1 MKKISTSIFV
11 FEDLINNGMCYVD
24 KTRYLHK
31 LITSDKE
38 LFCSRPRRF
47 GKSLAISTLEAIFQG
62 KRELFK
68 GLYIDSTDY
77 DWKIYPVIHI
87 DFGDCHAKDGKA
99 LELWLHDKVC
109 SIASRYAV
117 PLPEG
122 RPSYSMFSHLIE
134 TLATKQGNVVVL
146 VDEYDKV
153 VNDNADKDVE
163 TVTELRETLRA
174 FYAPIKTLNRYI
186 RFAFITGVTKY
197 TKMGIFSELNNLT
210 DISMSASYATM
221 FGYTQEELEKSF
233 SDYIELGM
241 RKTGLDR
248 EAYLG
253 KMREMYDGYRF
264 EEDAPK
270 VYNPVSVGLFFS
282 NGGKK
287 FEPYWFETGGN
298 TKLVMNVAKEVDF
311 NIAVDPEKPVS
322 ALSLTRF
329 DIAALKGPTVRLDDL
344 KWLLYQTGYLTIKS
358 YNPLLKTYTLE
369 FPNQEVAGS
378 FSAQLLGSYA
388 PKMPDTMLSDLV
400 GSLVEGR
407 LEKFFTLLEGVY
419 ASIDYPS
426 KDPGEY
432 DFAIVLKTLAY
443 VYDPVVAMGEVH
455 TSQGRADM
463 VVRLEG
469 VIYLFEFKVDK
480 SAEEALRQIEEKQY
494 WQRFVPEEKPIH
506 LVGVSFSKEK
516 RNIVDWKEKTLKVD

>member
-68 GLYIDSTDY
+68 GLFIDSTDY
-77 DWKIYPVIHI
+77 DWKTYPVIHI
-87 DFGDCHAKDGKA
+87 DFGDCDSKNVTM
-99 LELWLHDKVC
+99 LEQWLNEKTDE
-109 SIASRYAV
+109 IAARHQVVVSCAGTSANRFSR
-117 PLPEG
+117 
-122 RPSYSMFSHLIE
+122 LIKKLGE
-134 TLATKQGNVVVL
+134 SSPVVVL

-210 DISMSASYATM
+210 DISMDEDYATM
-221 FGYTQEELEKSF
+221 FGYTQEELEKNF

>member
-68 GLYIDSTDY
+68 GLFIDSTDY
-77 DWKIYPVIHI
+77 DWKTYPVIHI
-87 DFGDCHAKDGKA
+87 DFGDCDSKNVTM
-99 LELWLHDKVC
+99 LEQWLNEKTDE
-109 SIASRYAV
+109 IAARHQVVVSCEGTSANRFSR
-117 PLPEG
+117 
-122 RPSYSMFSHLIE
+122 LIKKLGE
-134 TLATKQGNVVVL
+134 SSPVVVL

-210 DISMSASYATM
+210 DISMDEDYATM
-221 FGYTQEELEKSF
+221 FGYTQEELEKNF

-298 TKLVMNVAKEVDF
+298 TKLVMDVAKEVDF

>member
-68 GLYIDSTDY
+68 GLFIDSTDY
-77 DWKIYPVIHI
+77 DWKTYPVIHI
-87 DFGDCHAKDGKA
+87 DFGDCDSKNVTM
-99 LELWLHDKVC
+99 LEQWLNEKTDE
-109 SIASRYAV
+109 IAARHQVVVSCEGTSANRFSR
-117 PLPEG
+117 
-122 RPSYSMFSHLIE
+122 LIKKLGE
-134 TLATKQGNVVVL
+134 SSPVVVL

-174 FYAPIKTLNRYI
+174 FYAPIKTLNLYI

-221 FGYTQEELEKSF
+221 FGYTQEELEKNF

-298 TKLVMNVAKEVDF
+298 TKLVMDVAKDVDF

>member
-68 GLYIDSTDY
+68 GLFIDSTDY
-77 DWKIYPVIHI
+77 DWKTYPVIHI
-87 DFGDCHAKDGKA
+87 DFGDCDSKNVTM
-99 LELWLHDKVC
+99 LEQWLNEKTDE
-109 SIASRYAV
+109 IAARHQVVVSCAGTSANRFSR
-117 PLPEG
+117 
-122 RPSYSMFSHLIE
+122 LIKKLGE
-134 TLATKQGNVVVL
+134 SSPVVVL

-210 DISMSASYATM
+210 DISMDEDYATM
-221 FGYTQEELEKSF
+221 FGYTQEELEKNF

-298 TKLVMNVAKEVDF
+298 TKLVMDVAKEVDF

-329 DIAALKGPTVRLDDL
+329 DIAALKGPTVRPDDL

-443 VYDPVVAMGEVH
+443 VYDPVVSMGEVH

>member
-68 GLYIDSTDY
+68 GLFIDSTDY
-77 DWKIYPVIHI
+77 DWKTYPVIHI
-87 DFGDCHAKDGKA
+87 DFGDCDSKNVTM
-99 LELWLHDKVC
+99 LEQWLNEKTDE
-109 SIASRYAV
+109 IAARHQVVVSCEGTSANRFSR
-117 PLPEG
+117 
-122 RPSYSMFSHLIE
+122 LIKKLGE
-134 TLATKQGNVVVL
+134 SSPVVVL

-210 DISMSASYATM
+210 DISMDEDYATM
-221 FGYTQEELEKSF
+221 FGYTQEELEKNF

-298 TKLVMNVAKEVDF
+298 TKLVMDVAKEVDF

-329 DIAALKGPTVRLDDL
+329 DIAALKGPTVRPDDL

>member
-68 GLYIDSTDY
+68 GLFIDSTDY
-77 DWKIYPVIHI
+77 DWKTYPVIHI
-87 DFGDCHAKDGKA
+87 DFGDCDSKNVTM
-99 LELWLHDKVC
+99 LEQWLNEKTDE
-109 SIASRYAV
+109 IAARHQVVVSCEGTSANRFSR
-117 PLPEG
+117 
-122 RPSYSMFSHLIE
+122 LIKKLGE
-134 TLATKQGNVVVL
+134 SSPVVVL

-221 FGYTQEELEKSF
+221 FGYTQEELEKNF

-388 PKMPDTMLSDLV
+388 PKMPDTMLSDVV

-494 WQRFVPEEKPIH
+494 WQRFVPEEKPIQ